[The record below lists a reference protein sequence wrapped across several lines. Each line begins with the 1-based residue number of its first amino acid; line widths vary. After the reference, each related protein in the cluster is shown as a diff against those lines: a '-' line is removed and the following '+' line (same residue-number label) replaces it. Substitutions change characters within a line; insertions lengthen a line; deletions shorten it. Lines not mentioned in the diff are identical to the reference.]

1 MFGRP
6 NQHPPQITLNNN
18 GKHIMITYI
27 LEMSGQY
34 KPQLLNLK
42 LKKSSHAKMESV
54 ITHES
59 TYSAAVSWLGSQNN
73 IFCG

>member
-1 MFGRP
+1 
-6 NQHPPQITLNNN
+6 
-18 GKHIMITYI
+18 MITYS
-27 LEMSGQY
+27 LERSGQY

-59 TYSAAVSWLGSQNN
+59 TYSAAVSWLGSQNK
-73 IFCG
+73 IFVGNNTSLQTNLNFKAINLSDI